1 MQQTSRKHNAPQRG
15 AKMSQ
20 DQCETMSVPE
30 AGQKYLG
37 LKRDASYRAA
47 KRNDIPTIS
56 VGRLLRVTIR
66 AMERRLD
73 AVTGQAKSD
82 ASSS

>member
-1 MQQTSRKHNAPQRG
+1 MNN
-15 AKMSQ
+15 
-20 DQCETMSVPE
+20 DECETMSVPE

-47 KRNDIPTIS
+47 KRNDIPTIA
-56 VGRLLRVTIR
+56 VGRLLRVPKR

-73 AVTGQAKSD
+73 AVGSPKGNVE
-82 ASSS
+82 SSTS

>member
-1 MQQTSRKHNAPQRG
+1 
-15 AKMSQ
+15 MSD

-30 AGQKYLG
+30 AGRKYFG

-47 KRNDIPTIS
+47 KRKDIPTVS
-56 VGRLLRVTIR
+56 VGRLLRVPIR

-73 AVTGQAKSD
+73 AVGGQAKSD
-82 ASSS
+82 ASPS